1 MLELY
6 CSNYYYNY
14 QRHAFLKIPAIFI
27 INETFTIVILAT
39 KFSRQSKSRQLK
51 PNQLVKTALRGS
63 FIVLAASTLFACN
76 QADIKADSS
85 AADMNSAQTQVSV
98 NNTSADNLEN
108 TNQSAT
114 INAKAQHS
122 DLL

>member
-27 INETFTIVILAT
+27 INEIFTMVILAT
-39 KFSRQSKSRQLK
+39 KFSRQFKSRQLK
-51 PNQLVKTALRGS
+51 PNQLTKKALRGS
-63 FIVLAASTLFACN
+63 FIILAASTLFACN
-76 QADIKADSS
+76 QADTNADSS

-98 NNTSADNLEN
+98 NNTSADN
-108 TNQSAT
+108 
-114 INAKAQHS
+114 I
-122 DLL
+122 